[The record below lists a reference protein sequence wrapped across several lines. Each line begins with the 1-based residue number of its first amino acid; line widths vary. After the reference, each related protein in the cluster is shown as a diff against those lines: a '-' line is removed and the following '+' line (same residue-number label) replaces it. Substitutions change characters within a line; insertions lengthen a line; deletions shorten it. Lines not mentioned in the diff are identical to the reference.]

1 VHEAG
6 PFVVHSP
13 VRNALTTVLFLNV
26 ICIPLLMLAAVL
38 QERKTAFAE
47 AARRDQQLAHL
58 SRVAT
63 LGEIS
68 GAVAHEIRQP
78 LASMLA
84 NAEAAAAL
92 LSNDDTDV
100 ATVKPIVADIIADN
114 RRAAQVIRRM
124 QSMLRY
130 SQTDRKPE
138 QLNDLV
144 METLALS
151 RGDLLRR
158 QVVAIQS
165 LGEELPKVAA
175 DRVQIQQV
183 ILNLIVNA
191 CDAMEA
197 VTPDQRRLWI
207 STSVDAQR
215 GVELAVRDSG
225 PGLDETMLQRI
236 FDPFVSTKSS
246 GLGLGLSI
254 SQKIVASHGGQLWAE
269 RSESG
274 GALFR
279 LRLPPLPRGR

>member
-1 VHEAG
+1 
-6 PFVVHSP
+6 
-13 VRNALTTVLFLNV
+13 
-26 ICIPLLMLAAVL
+26 MLAAVL
-38 QERKTAFAE
+38 QERKAAAAE

-92 LSNDDTDV
+92 LSGGETDV

-130 SQTDRKPE
+130 SQTDRRPE

-144 METLALS
+144 IETLALS
-151 RGDLLRR
+151 RGDLHRR
-158 QVVAIQS
+158 QVIAIQD
-165 LGEELPKVAA
+165 LADDLPRVAA

-191 CDAMEA
+191 CEAMEGIEA
-197 VTPDQRRLWI
+197 HQRRLWI
-207 STSVDAQR
+207 TTSADPER

-225 PGLDETMLQRI
+225 PGLDDAMLQRI
-236 FDPFVSTKSS
+236 FDPFVSTKST

-254 SQKIVASHGGQLWAE
+254 SQKIIASHGGQLWAE

-274 GALFR
+274 GAVFR
-279 LRLPPLPRGR
+279 LTLPAAPRGRRV